1 MVRLICLRLLSGILT
16 MVAASALIFITMD
29 VLPGD
34 AATAVL
40 QARSADKAALAAMR
54 EELGLNR
61 PAIVRYGN
69 WLAGLAMLD
78 FGRSIANGVPVVAI
92 IGPKLKATS
101 VLLGIALVLMFPV
114 ALAIGVVT
122 ALRNGR
128 TIDLALQT
136 AMLVLA
142 STPSFV
148 VGTLLI
154 LLFSRGLRILPAVS
168 FSPTPSALIL
178 PVLTLVLGW
187 APLTAR
193 MIRAGILDVLD
204 SDFVQMARL
213 KGLPEGLVLRRHIL
227 PNALVPG
234 IQAFALTAASMP
246 AGIVI
251 VEYLFAYP
259 GLGNA
264 LVQAVQLRD
273 TVLVEAM
280 IVIMVLVYVICNL
293 LSDVATVM
301 LTPRLKTEAMA

>member
-1 MVRLICLRLLSGILT
+1 MLRLIFGRLLSGILT
-16 MVAASALIFITMD
+16 MVAASALIFMTME

-34 AATAVL
+34 AATAML
-40 QARSADKAALAAMR
+40 QARSANETALAAMR
-54 EELGLNR
+54 EELALNR
-61 PAIVRYGN
+61 PAIVRYGEL
-69 WLAGLAMLD
+69 LAGLAVLD
-78 FGRSIANGVPVVAI
+78 FGGSIANGVPVMDVV
-92 IGPKLKATS
+92 GPKLRATS
-101 VLLGIALVLMFPV
+101 VLVGCALVLMFPV

-128 TIDLALQT
+128 LIDIALQA

-148 VGTLLI
+148 VGIVLI
-154 LLFSRGLRILPAVS
+154 LVFSRGLEILPAVS
-168 FSPTPSALIL
+168 FSPEPSALIL
-178 PVLTLVLGW
+178 PIVTLVLGW

-193 MIRAGILDVLD
+193 MIRAGIIDVLD

-246 AGIVI
+246 AGVVI
-251 VEYLFAYP
+251 VEYLFSYP

-280 IVIMVLVYVICNL
+280 IVILVLVYVVCNL
-293 LSDVATVM
+293 LSDIATVL
-301 LTPRLKTEAMA
+301 LTPRLKTEA